1 MKKVLSVLIML
12 FSILLLGI
20 LVGCYHDNHIISRK
34 EKKAYTVAELKEMY
48 DVYHDDFND
57 VAKIVLKNDPMKQ
70 AMINT
75 NEGVASFE
83 TTSVKDFLRKMNG
96 TLLRDYSMKPAY
108 LGLNGVAKVPQKM
121 IQLNSSM
128 EFQSLQQYY
137 IIVRQIMSLI
147 WTTSDKI
154 VNSLRRSRAI
164 GGLDIKIYQAY
175 FKHKG
180 TVLLC

>member
-34 EKKAYTVAELKEMY
+34 EEKAYTVAELKEMY

-83 TTSVKDFLRKMNG
+83 TTSVKDFFTQDEWDTIERLFHETGLFRIERSSKGSSENDTVKFFYGISISTTILYYCQTDNESDM
-96 TLLRDYSMKPAY
+96 DYFRQDSKQFEKIESNWWIGY
-108 LGLNGVAKVPQKM
+108 QNISSILGVSEGR
-121 IQLNSSM
+121 
-128 EFQSLQQYY
+128 F
-137 IIVRQIMSLI
+137 
-147 WTTSDKI
+147 
-154 VNSLRRSRAI
+154 
-164 GGLDIKIYQAY
+164 
-175 FKHKG
+175 
-180 TVLLC
+180 C